1 MKNSDKFENL
11 IPDDIID
18 TFYKRIEKQL
28 ERGHNV
34 NDKVIQTELNR
45 IKQINNGIIPD
56 KINNLIKT

>member
-28 ERGHNV
+28 ERGYNV
-34 NDKVIQTELNR
+34 NDKVIQIELNR